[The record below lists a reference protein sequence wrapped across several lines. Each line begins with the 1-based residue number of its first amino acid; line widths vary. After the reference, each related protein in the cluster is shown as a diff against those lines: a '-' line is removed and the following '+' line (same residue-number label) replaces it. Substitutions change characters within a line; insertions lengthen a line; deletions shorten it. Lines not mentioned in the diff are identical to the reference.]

1 MAEDLGQS
9 LAGSLDAALLG
20 NYNVA
25 ACEFNDPRRKGAA
38 GRGPVLTAA
47 NKQMRKHNSFY
58 SSPADAGTA
67 RVAARP
73 GSAGVV
79 SLLSRLASCTV
90 GIGLCDCLA
99 IYSLRVCVCG
109 RGERAVGN
117 LTKVGAKWKITFKN
131 AITITN
137 KDTKSKWQMGQSA
150 SLPASLSAR
159 LLQPEP
165 EAERT

>member
-1 MAEDLGQS
+1 M
-9 LAGSLDAALLG
+9 
-20 NYNVA
+20 
-25 ACEFNDPRRKGAA
+25 
-38 GRGPVLTAA
+38 LTAT

-58 SSPADAGTA
+58 SSPADAGAA

-90 GIGLCDCLA
+90 GCVTSQA
-99 IYSLRVCVCG
+99 IYSLRVCVCMCVS
-109 RGERAVGN
+109 RGSERADGN

-150 SLPASLSAR
+150 SLPASQSAR
-159 LLQPEP
+159 LLLQSEP

>member
-1 MAEDLGQS
+1 MLARQGLLPAQGQLAWSVCCPDWLVAQWALGC
-9 LAGSLDAALLG
+9 
-20 NYNVA
+20 V
-25 ACEFNDPRRKGAA
+25 
-38 GRGPVLTAA
+38 TAWPFT
-47 NKQMRKHNSFY
+47 RS
-58 SSPADAGTA
+58 
-67 RVAARP
+67 
-73 GSAGVV
+73 
-79 SLLSRLASCTV
+79 
-90 GIGLCDCLA
+90 
-99 IYSLRVCVCG
+99 VCVCG

>member
-25 ACEFNDPRRKGAA
+25 ACEFNDPRRKEAA
-38 GRGPVLTAA
+38 GREPVLTAA

-58 SSPADAGTA
+58 SSPADAGAA

-90 GIGLCDCLA
+90 GCVTAWPFTHC
-99 IYSLRVCVCG
+99 VCVCG